1 MVLCWFTMSNMKINL
16 NNNILLSTPLKAQIT
31 TLINELESHKNDAL

>member
-16 NNNILLSTPLKAQIT
+16 KKNILLSTPLKAQIT
-31 TLINELESHKNDAL
+31 TLINELESRKNDAL